1 MKKRVFAKL
10 MILLTAVVLL
20 GVSCMGPRPC
30 WGVSVEAEEPDVTLT
45 EVVEA

>member
-20 GVSCMGPRPC
+20 GASCMGPRPC
-30 WGVSVEAEEPDVTLT
+30 WGVSVEAEEPDTPVK
-45 EVVEA
+45 EAVEA